1 MEAEQRQRTIKNVTL
16 TGSLVNSLLASS
28 QILFG
33 IIGHSQALLADG
45 FHTLSDLLS
54 DFIVLFAIKQS
65 SQAADADHPYG
76 HGRIETLA
84 TVVLGLMLVGAGLGI
99 GFRGFSSILSAES
112 TNPELITLVFA
123 ALAIVS
129 KECLYRYTMKA
140 AKQTHS
146 SLLESNAWHHRSDAL
161 SSIVVVAGISAQR
174 LGVPYMDAT
183 AAIIVAVMIIL
194 MGSRLTRNA
203 FRELIDT
210 SLDFKLVGQVK
221 TLIEGNDSVR
231 GLHSLRSR
239 SMGGLGYVDAEI
251 RVNPRLTVSEAHHIA
266 FSLEQQIQTSFP
278 KIIDVSIHV
287 DPLTE
292 TGHDSVS
299 GLPGRQQILEMLQHA
314 CAQYPCGEMIQQF
327 NLHYLDRQIEIDIVL
342 PESLCTAQHRTEI
355 EAMIASAQA
364 MEHVGKV
371 NLYFLRHP

>member
-1 MEAEQRQRTIKNVTL
+1 MEAEARQRTIKRVTL
-16 TGSLVNSLLASS
+16 TGSLVNCLLAGS

-33 IIGHSQALLADG
+33 LIGHSQALLADG

-54 DFIVLFAIKQS
+54 DFIVLFALKQS

-99 GFRGFSSILSAES
+99 GFRGFSSIVSDERV
-112 TNPELITLVFA
+112 TPELITLFFA

-129 KECLYRYTMKA
+129 KEGLYRYTIKA
-140 AKQTHS
+140 AKRTHS
-146 SLLESNAWHHRSDAL
+146 NLLESNAWHHRSDAL

-174 LGVPYMDAT
+174 LGVPYMDAS
-183 AAIIVAVMIIL
+183 AAIVVAVMIIL

-210 SLDFKLVGQVK
+210 SLDFELVGQVR
-221 TLIEGNDSVR
+221 TLIEDNESVR
-231 GLHSLRSR
+231 EVHSLRSR

-251 RVNPRLTVSEAHHIA
+251 RVSPRLTVSEAHYIA
-266 FSLEQQIQTSFP
+266 FSLEQQILASFA
-278 KIIDVSIHV
+278 KIADVSIHV

-292 TGHDSVS
+292 SGHESVS
-299 GLPGRQQILEMLQHA
+299 GLPGREQILELLTLA
-314 CAQYPCGEMIQQF
+314 CTQYSCGEAIEQI
-327 NLHYLDRQIEIDIVL
+327 NLHYLERQIEIDIVL
-342 PESLCTAQHRTEI
+342 PESLCAEGHRGEL
-355 EAMIASAQA
+355 EAMIASAL
-364 MEHVGKV
+364 EIEPIGKV
-371 NLYFLRHP
+371 NLYFSR

>member
-1 MEAEQRQRTIKNVTL
+1 METEQRQRTIKQVTL
-16 TGSLVNSLLASS
+16 SGSLVNCLLAGS

-99 GFRGFSSILSAES
+99 GFRGFSSILTAERA
-112 TNPELITLVFA
+112 NPELFTLFFA

-129 KECLYRYTMKA
+129 KEYLYRYTIKA
-140 AKQTHS
+140 AKATHS

-174 LGVPYMDAT
+174 LGVPYMDAA
-183 AAIIVAVMIIL
+183 AAIIVAIMIIL

-203 FRELIDT
+203 FKELIDT
-210 SLDFKLVGQVK
+210 SLDFELVGQVK
-221 TLIEGNDSVR
+221 ALIEDNESVR
-231 GLHSLRSR
+231 AVHSLRSR

-251 RVNPRLTVSEAHHIA
+251 RVNPRLTVSEAHYIA
-266 FSLEQQIQTSFP
+266 FSLEQQIQISFP
-278 KIIDVSIHV
+278 KIIDVSIHI

-292 TGHDSVS
+292 SGHDSVS
-299 GLPGRQQILEMLQHA
+299 GLPGREQILKMLRLA
-314 CAQYPCGEMIQQF
+314 WAQFPCGELIEQI
-327 NLHYLDRQIEIDIVL
+327 NLHYLERQIEIDLVL
-342 PESLCTAQHRTEI
+342 PESLCTAQFHSEI
-355 EAMIASAQA
+355 ESMITSMQE

-371 NLYFLRHP
+371 NLYFSR